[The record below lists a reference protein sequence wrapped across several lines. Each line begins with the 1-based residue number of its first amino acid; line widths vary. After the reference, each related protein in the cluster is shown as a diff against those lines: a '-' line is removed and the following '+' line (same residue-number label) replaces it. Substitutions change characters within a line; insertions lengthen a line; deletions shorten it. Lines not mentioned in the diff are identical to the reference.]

1 MIKEYRTIGEVV
13 GPLMA
18 VEKVAGVKYR
28 SPYAKWGDSSW
39 TSIGSPRR

>member
-18 VEKVAGVKYR
+18 VEKKLLVSNMKN
-28 SPYAKWGDSSW
+28 
-39 TSIGSPRR
+39 

>member
-18 VEKVAGVKYR
+18 VEKVAGVKY
-28 SPYAKWGDSSW
+28 SKEQVV
-39 TSIGSPRR
+39 SIYVTLLYDF